1 MSNHEDAV
9 KKSPKESVLLGPG
22 LKEEA
27 QPIKINPKGGRNGRK
42 SLCTHRKASVTPQAT
57 ARCDLARGRVRP
69 QNPQPA
75 GAEHPGQVGRAPGGR
90 KAPVEGRSCRQ
101 PHERARPSCS
111 PASSSSPPPQPRTR
125 HRDHWREPS
134 PLRLAT
140 RTREDGLWGKMEKIK
155 SLPSNLEK
163 DRDVSLNA
171 INLHRPKH

>member
-9 KKSPKESVLLGPG
+9 KKSPKESVLLGHG

-27 QPIKINPKGGRNGRK
+27 QPIKINPKGGRNGHK

-57 ARCDLARGRVRP
+57 ARRDLARGRVRP

-90 KAPVEGRSCRQ
+90 KAPVEGRSCWQ
-101 PHERARPSCS
+101 PHERVQPSRS

-125 HRDHWREPS
+125 HRDHQRAEPFAFGYTHPGGRPVGENGKNKKPSLEPRE
-134 PLRLAT
+134 RQ
-140 RTREDGLWGKMEKIK
+140 RRFIK
-155 SLPSNLEK
+155 C
-163 DRDVSLNA
+163 
-171 INLHRPKH
+171 H

>member
-9 KKSPKESVLLGPG
+9 KKSPKESVLLGHG

-27 QPIKINPKGGRNGRK
+27 QPIKINPKGGRNGHK

-57 ARCDLARGRVRP
+57 ARRDLARGRVRP

-75 GAEHPGQVGRAPGGR
+75 RAEQPGQVGRAPGGR

-125 HRDHWREPS
+125 HRDHQRAEPFVFGYTHPGGRSVGENGKNKKPSLEPRE
-134 PLRLAT
+134 RQ
-140 RTREDGLWGKMEKIK
+140 RRFIK
-155 SLPSNLEK
+155 C
-163 DRDVSLNA
+163 
-171 INLHRPKH
+171 H